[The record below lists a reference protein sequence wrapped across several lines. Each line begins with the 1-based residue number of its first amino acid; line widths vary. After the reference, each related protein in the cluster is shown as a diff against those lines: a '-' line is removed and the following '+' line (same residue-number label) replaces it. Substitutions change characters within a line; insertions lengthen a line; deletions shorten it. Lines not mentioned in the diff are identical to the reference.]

1 MLSATHSIRI
11 NNCFSRNA
19 EMKTHMKTR
28 IVKGEATL
36 FGDIDP
42 PIQKICLFKQCLQ
55 NVTRQYNKAKIY
67 PAHGFR
73 FHLM

>member
-1 MLSATHSIRI
+1 MLSATHYIRI
-11 NNCFSRNA
+11 TNCFSRNA
-19 EMKTHMKTR
+19 EMKTHKKTR
-28 IVKGEATL
+28 IAEGEATL

-55 NVTRQYNKAKIY
+55 NVTRQYNEAKIY
-67 PAHGFR
+67 PTHGFR